1 MENTNPNEDL
11 SRLAYDNIETNHEVV
26 EGESHSKSTSIRDDE
41 IISVPEES
49 VPTGK
54 SEANL
59 KNKKN
64 TSKKGS
70 FPMYRKISDIKPK
83 PINWLWEDYMAKGTI
98 TLITGEPELGK
109 SQITLNMAAIV
120 TTGGTWPDNRKKQCK
135 VGNVILISAEDSL
148 EHTIRTR
155 LEANSANMDKI
166 YHLDGIG
173 DYNSGNNLFNLKSN
187 LNELET
193 MINEIN
199 GVSMIVIDPLSA
211 FIAGVDSYKNTDVR
225 SMLAP
230 LSKLAEKY
238 DIAIV
243 GVEHPPKSSNGKA
256 INQVGGSKA
265 FIAAARSAYLVSK
278 DPQDGKRS
286 LFLRIKNNLTSHS
299 VGISYRL
306 EEVILETGKIS
317 KVVWGDETVKITAD
331 EVLAYHNQ
339 TEFQHGKESRTKWLQ
354 EELAD
359 GPMKVKDVMEEAQRQ
374 GIGKKQFRNL
384 RKGMG
389 IKSNKTSFKGGYEMS
404 LPDSSNIQEPED
416 AQEALL
422 KKGAFVE

>member
-1 MENTNPNEDL
+1 MK
-11 SRLAYDNIETNHEVV
+11 H
-26 EGESHSKSTSIRDDE
+26 DE
-41 IISVPEES
+41 IGGQQKGS

-64 TSKKGS
+64 TRKKGS
-70 FPMYRKISDIKPK
+70 FPMYRKISDIEPK
-83 PINWLWEDYMAKGTI
+83 PINWLWEDYMAKGAI

-109 SQITLNMAAIV
+109 SQITLNMSAIV
-120 TTGGTWPDNRKKQCK
+120 TTGGIWPDNRKTQCK

-173 DYNSGNNLFNLKSN
+173 DYNSGNKLFNLKSN

-193 MINEIN
+193 MINEIK

-278 DPQDGKRS
+278 DPQDEKRS

-299 VGISYRL
+299 VGISFRL
-306 EEVILETGKIS
+306 EEVILPTGEIS
-317 KVVWGDETVKITAD
+317 KVVWGDEPVKITAD
-331 EVLAYHNQ
+331 EVLAYYNR

-359 GPMKVKDVMEEAQRQ
+359 GPKNAAEVEKKALTQ
-374 GIGKKQFRNL
+374 GITKKQFRNL

-389 IKSNKTSFKGGYEMS
+389 IESNKTAFKGGWEIS
-404 LPDSSNIQEPED
+404 SPDSNNIQEPED
-416 AQEALL
+416 DLL